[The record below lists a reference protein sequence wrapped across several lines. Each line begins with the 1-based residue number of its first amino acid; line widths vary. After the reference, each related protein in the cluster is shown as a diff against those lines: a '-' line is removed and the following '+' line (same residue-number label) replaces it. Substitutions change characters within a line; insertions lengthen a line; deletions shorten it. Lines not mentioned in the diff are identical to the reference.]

1 MKKLFASIVAT
12 LMAASFA
19 LPLAACGGGG
29 ELVSERLPENNF
41 EEAWKEAFSHLSDEN
56 IKIVSMVEGYLSDG
70 EVKYN
75 ETYNQTVVRD
85 GDLERW
91 MESEYTAWD
100 SRHGEYFVPASDMII
115 DFSANPLKGYACG
128 ADGVFHACQPDD
140 EGRSLAKYMS
150 MEPYEDDDEP
160 FVTQIRYWGKLHE
173 EQGGKLSDFFH
184 YSKEDKGYVHEEVYD
199 PDDESLGKYKAIVKF
214 KDGKI
219 ALYSLESYGNFV
231 EPGGK
236 DDYVI
241 YTWTITYGGQEVHLP
256 FDEECDHGVR
266 AMQSDILPEAGFA
279 EAVEKAFDIYDSEN
293 IKIEFGGGGGERF
306 YSGKLIHADKKEY
319 YFECSGNGN
328 RVHYRDDGPSYIEG
342 YCDLRGE
349 APVGFLQSSD
359 GTRHEW
365 QEVYGNGAM
374 FREGIERV
382 LLFSLSDFSEIK
394 SAPQKLHYSEADK
407 GYVWG
412 DNEYIVKFKNGK
424 ISSIYLNDGILSDY
438 SYMIFTYGGQTV
450 TLPDMSAE

>member
-12 LMAASFA
+12 VMAASFA

-29 ELVSERLPENNF
+29 ELVSERLPEDNF
-41 EEAWKEAFSHLSDEN
+41 EEARKEAFSHLSDEN
-56 IKIVSMVEGYLSDG
+56 IKIEYAEEEYSSIE
-70 EVKYN
+70 KYKA
-75 ETYNQTVVRD
+75 NQTVVRD
-85 GDLERW
+85 GDVERW
-91 MESEYTAWD
+91 MTLEHTVEDSYHEYI
-100 SRHGEYFVPASDMII
+100 VPASDMII
-115 DFSANPLKGYACG
+115 DFSADPLKGYACG

-140 EGRSLAKYMS
+140 EWKSLAEYMS

-160 FVTQIRYWGKLHE
+160 WTTQIRYLGIWDE
-173 EQGGKLSDFFH
+173 ETEEENGKLSDIFY
-184 YSKEDKGYVHEEVYD
+184 YSKKDGGYVFEREAGQG
-199 PDDESLGKYKAIVKF
+199 SSKAVVKF
-214 KDGKI
+214 KDRKVVYVCIEMYGDFTP
-219 ALYSLESYGNFV
+219 SGDEGSYLMCS
-231 EPGGK
+231 
-236 DDYVI
+236 
-241 YTWTITYGGQEVHLP
+241 WTITYGGQEVHLLS
-256 FDEECDHGVR
+256 DKECDHGVR

-293 IKIEFGGGGGERF
+293 IKIEFGGGDDKSF

-328 RVHYRDDGPSYIEG
+328 RVHYRDDRIEG

-349 APVGFLQSSD
+349 APVGFLQYSN
-359 GTRHEW
+359 GIR
-365 QEVYGNGAM
+365 QENNDAM
-374 FREGIERV
+374 FREGIEMR
-382 LLFSLSDFSEIK
+382 LLYSLSDFSEIK

-412 DNEYIVKFKNGK
+412 DNKYIVKFKNGK
-424 ISSIYLNDGILSDY
+424 ISSIYLNDGGFYDY